1 MAGGTIRLGV
11 VGLGKIA
18 RDQHLPAIA
27 ASPRFELVATA
38 SPDGGI
44 AGTPA
49 FPDLAALLGT
59 GPELD
64 AVVLC
69 TPPSVR
75 AVLAMEALQ
84 AGLHVMLEKPPA
96 ACVSQAQSLADSAA
110 AAGRSL
116 FATWHSRETSCVDKA
131 AAWLKGRQVERVE
144 VTWREDVR
152 VWHPGQDWLL
162 AAGGF
167 GVFDPAINAFSILTA
182 ILPAPLALKS
192 ARLGV
197 PANRQAPMTAD
208 LVMRHGRIAP
218 VLCALSILHSGQQ
231 EWNIVVTTDAG
242 VLELSTGGHQLA
254 IDEQEHP
261 AGDDNEY
268 ARIYDRFAELI
279 DRGASD
285 VDIRPLVLVGDAM
298 LLGETARLPDFDF

>member
-1 MAGGTIRLGV
+1 MAGGKIRLGV

-27 ASPRFELVATA
+27 VSPRFQLVATA

-49 FPDLAALLGT
+49 YPDLAALLGA
-59 GPELD
+59 GHDLD

-75 AVLAMEALQ
+75 AALAMEALE

-96 ACVSQAQSLADSAA
+96 ACVSQAQALAD
-110 AAGRSL
+110 AAGAAKRSL
-116 FATWHSRETSCVDKA
+116 LATWHSRETSCVDAA
-131 AAWLKGRQVERVE
+131 AAWLKDRRVERVE
-144 VTWREDVR
+144 VNWREDVR
-152 VWHPGQDWLL
+152 VWHPGQAWLL

-167 GVFDPAINAFSILTA
+167 GVFDPAINAFSILTR
-182 ILPAPLALKS
+182 ILPGSLVLES

-208 LVMRHGRIAP
+208 LTMRHGAAP
-218 VLCALSILHSGQQ
+218 VICALSILHSGLQ
-231 EWNIVVTTDAG
+231 EWNILITTDAG
-242 VLELSTGGHQLA
+242 VLRLSDGGHSLV
-254 IDEQEHP
+254 IDGQEQP
-261 AGDDNEY
+261 QGDGAEY
-268 ARIYDRFAELI
+268 TRLYDRFAQLI
-279 DRGASD
+279 DTNTIEVD
-285 VDIRPLVLVGDAM
+285 VRPLVLVGDAM
-298 LLGETARLPDFDF
+298 LLGQTSRLPDFDF